1 MEPPHASHLANRKYF
16 CRRTN
21 IFTPGP
27 APVEAGLDVAGLA
40 EELVAEDDIVH
51 LELDAAH
58 GALETLLVP
67 GQGLTTLGVHLHP
80 SCRCK
85 METVLQP

>member
-1 MEPPHASHLANRKYF
+1 MEPPHASHLA
-16 CRRTN
+16 TAN
-21 IFTPGP
+21 IFVEEQIFSHPTRS
-27 APVEAGLDVAGLA
+27 PVEAGLDVAGLA

-67 GQGLTTLGVHLHP
+67 GQGLTTLGVHLDP
-80 SCRCK
+80 
-85 METVLQP
+85 T

>member
-51 LELDAAH
+51 LESDATH

-67 GQGLTTLGVHLHP
+67 GQGLTTLGVHLDP
-80 SCRCK
+80 S
-85 METVLQP
+85 